1 MKIKVLVIDDSSVI
15 RDILSAI
22 INEQPDMMVV
32 GAAPDPLVA
41 RDMIR
46 QFNPDVLTLDI
57 EMPHMNGLSFLKRL
71 MTVRP
76 MPVVMVSSHTR
87 EGSDIAFRA
96 LALGAVDFISKPQ
109 LGQGSVENY
118 ARQIAETIRGAHAAR
133 DNLPRIDPSRVPDA
147 AVVLPDLANDAVGQS
162 SIIVIGAST
171 GGAEALREI
180 LAAIPADCP
189 PVFVA
194 LQMPEAFTRHFA
206 QRLEE
211 LCRAKVKVPEHGE
224 PALPGHVYLAPGD
237 AQITVQRY
245 GTRGFGVQ
253 LEPSADG
260 SSADPLFASAASA
273 AGRDAIGV
281 ILTGRGDDGAAGLL
295 EMRNAG
301 GYTIA
306 QDEATSIVFGMPR
319 AAIEAGAACD
329 VAALGQ
335 IAKLVLGHLAAVA
348 QQAPDL
354 SFITHT
360 TATGDTSISVVTNPL
375 GGVTNE

>member
-15 RDILSAI
+15 RDILTAI

-32 GAAPDPLVA
+32 GGAPDPLVA

-46 QFNPDVLTLDI
+46 QLNPDVLTLDI

-71 MTVRP
+71 MSVRP

-96 LALGAVDFISKPQ
+96 LSLGAVDFISKPQ
-109 LGQGSVENY
+109 LGQGSVANY

-133 DNLPRIDPSRVPDA
+133 DSLQRIDASRVPDA
-147 AVVLPDLANDAVGQS
+147 AVVLPDLANDAIGKS
-162 SIIVIGAST
+162 SIIAIGTST
-171 GGAEALREI
+171 GGAEAVREI

-194 LQMPEAFTRHFA
+194 LQMPAAFTRHFA
-206 QRLEE
+206 LRLDE
-211 LCRAKVKVPEHGE
+211 LCRAKVKVPENGE

-237 AQITVQRY
+237 AQLTVERY
-245 GTRGFGVQ
+245 GTRGFGVR
-253 LEPSADG
+253 LAPSAEG
-260 SSADPLFASAASA
+260 SAADPLFASAARA

-281 ILTGRGDDGAAGLL
+281 ILTGRGGDGAAGLL
-295 EMRNAG
+295 EIRNAG
-301 GYTIA
+301 GYTVA

-319 AAIEAGAACD
+319 AAIDAGAACD

-335 IAKLVLGHLAAVA
+335 IAKLVLGHLAAEA
-348 QQAPDL
+348 QGAQASP
-354 SFITHT
+354 FVTHT
-360 TATGDTSISVVTNPL
+360 TASGDTSVAAVTNTTPR
-375 GGVTNE
+375 VTTG